1 VQELPRFVAAQ
12 VWAEEIVT
20 FDEDFHPRTL
30 DEASRKLLAWRGW
43 MNA

>member
-20 FDEDFHPRTL
+20 FDVNL
-30 DEASRKLLAWRGW
+30 
-43 MNA
+43 NAETFE

>member
-1 VQELPRFVAAQ
+1 VQKLARFVAAE

-30 DEASRKLLAWRGW
+30 EEAGRKLLAW
-43 MNA
+43 